1 MRPCA
6 PLASTT
12 VTMPRLRTL
21 SALLATA
28 ALVAACDDPF
38 EDGARSDNV
47 DVALEAWAITG
58 GPAAY
63 PTALIVPLYS
73 IVPVDF
79 AGSFDIAFD
88 IDVDGRLR
96 VLPMNKVVS
105 PLLGPR
111 NVGLL
116 RSGENYSTIVEAP
129 LTGWH
134 YDSVMTVN
142 PGGSF
147 LVRVQ
152 TLYCEGDVRQDIY
165 AKFYVDSVIPEERRI
180 KLFAR
185 INPNCGFRS
194 LLDGIPEY

>member
-1 MRPCA
+1 MRPRA
-6 PLASTT
+6 PLAYTT
-12 VTMPRLRTL
+12 VIMTRIRTL
-21 SALLATA
+21 SALLATIT
-28 ALVAACDDPF
+28 LVAACDDPF
-38 EDGARSDNV
+38 DDGAQQDNV
-47 DVALEAWAITG
+47 DVALEVWALTG
-58 GPAAY
+58 APAAY
-63 PTALIVPLYS
+63 PTSLVVPFYY
-73 IVPVDF
+73 VAPVDA

>member
-1 MRPCA
+1 
-6 PLASTT
+6 
-12 VTMPRLRTL
+12 MPRLRTL

-38 EDGARSDNV
+38 DDGARQDNV
-47 DVALEAWAITG
+47 DVALEVWAITG
-58 GPAAY
+58 GPAAF
-63 PTALIVPLYS
+63 PTALVVPFYTV
-73 IVPVDF
+73 VPVD
-79 AGSFDIAFD
+79 APGSFDIAFD
-88 IDVDGRLR
+88 IDADGRLR

-116 RSGENYSTIVEAP
+116 RSGENYSTIIEAP
-129 LTGWH
+129 RTGWL
-134 YDSVMTVN
+134 YDSTLTVN
-142 PGGSF
+142 PGGAF

-152 TLYCEGDVRQDIY
+152 TRYCDGELRQDVY
-165 AKFYVDSVIPEERRI
+165 AKFYVDSVLPLERRV

-194 LLDGIPEY
+194 FADGLPEY